1 MNSDVRSKLEMATRA
16 QEFCR
21 AHPSDDAGYL
31 KQVANLEE
39 LLQRAEALAAK
50 QRAGQIAEHA
60 GAARRME
67 LREQLHT
74 ELLRHLVRVGELA
87 AKEYPEL
94 IGKFQL
100 PSTNA
105 TNKTYLVAAKAMLAE
120 GQANKE
126 KPAKYGL
133 SDAMLVELGQAIQ
146 EFETTIESGSAGRES
161 HVGARADLDAVAAE
175 LVRAVE
181 VLNTFNRRRFRGDAE
196 LRAAWDVART
206 VIGPRTR
213 RKAPGASE
221 GTTPTV

>member
-1 MNSDVRSKLEMATRA
+1 MNADVRSKLEMATRA
-16 QEFCR
+16 LEFCR

-31 KQVANLEE
+31 KQVENLEE
-39 LLQRAEALAAK
+39 LLNRAEGLAAR

-67 LREQLHT
+67 LRDQLHDQ
-74 ELLRHLVRVGELA
+74 LLRHLVRVGELA
-87 AKEYPEL
+87 AKEHPEL

-120 GQANKE
+120 GQANKDTLT
-126 KPAKYGL
+126 KYGL
-133 SDAMLVELGQAIQ
+133 SEAMLQDLAQAIQ
-146 EFETTIESGSAGRES
+146 EFEATIESGSAGRES

-175 LVRAVE
+175 LMRAVE

-196 LRAAWDVART
+196 LLAAWDAARL

-213 RKAPGASE
+213 RKPPEATE
-221 GTTPTV
+221 GTAPTV